1 MKTKILS
8 LIAGAFI
15 LSAAVTS
22 CTKDPQKPHEEH
34 NHDDPTKVEML
45 FIKGH
50 YHGTSLHAHDTT
62 KVVMRWD
69 GKFIDPTTN
78 ALLTAPP
85 EVKMEKGYDIYKLK
99 VNFYDAKGKLLNG
112 EFIEEANIHQFF
124 FLPKAG
130 GEGALSYEYKD
141 ANNIRLGFDGDF
153 KVLQTSKT
161 FDMDVVLMHGLK
173 KTTNIEWNDVNYKKF
188 GGSPDFI
195 TTLKIKTV
203 EGEAHAD
210 H

>member
-1 MKTKILS
+1 MLS
-8 LIAGAFI
+8 WIAGAFI

-50 YHGTSLHAHDTT
+50 YHGTKLHAHDTT

-69 GKFIDPTTN
+69 GKFIDPKTN
-78 ALLTAPP
+78 ALLSTPP
-85 EVKMEKGYDIYKLK
+85 EVKMEKGYDIYKLE

-112 EFIEEANIHQFF
+112 EFIEEASIHQFF

-141 ANNIRLGFDGDF
+141 ARLGFNGDF
-153 KVLQTSKT
+153 KVLQAGKT
-161 FDMDVVLMHGLK
+161 FDMDAILIHGLK
-173 KTTNIEWNDVNYKKF
+173 KSTNIEWNDVNYKNF
-188 GGSPDFI
+188 GGSPDFT

-203 EGEAHAD
+203 EGGAHAD
-210 H
+210 D